1 MTIREIIL
9 EIIGDKFKTI
19 HGIPCKVTAVDI
31 PTLTCDCEPINGDA
45 DIKDVRLMAG
55 TGNGVTLIPAVDS
68 IVIVQMISD
77 VSAYVSMFSQLQSIQ
92 LLDGS
97 FGGIVK
103 IPELI
108 TKINTIENRVNAIGT
123 WGATVSPPLAPG
135 PITPTVAA
143 DIENDKITHGN
154 I

>member
-9 EIIGDKFKTI
+9 QIIGDKFKTI
-19 HGIPCKVTAVDI
+19 HGIPCRVTSVDI
-31 PTLTCDCEPINGDA
+31 PNLICDCEPINGDA

-55 TGNGVTLIPAVDS
+55 TGNGATLIPAVDS

-77 VSAYVSMFSQLQSIQ
+77 VSAYVSMFSQLSAIKF
-92 LLDGS
+92 LDGS
-97 FGGIVK
+97 FAGLVK
-103 IPELI
+103 VNELV
-108 TKINTIENRVNAIGT
+108 TKLNRIEDRVNVIST
-123 WGATVSPPLAPG
+123 WGGTVSPPLAPD
-135 PITPTVAA
+135 PITATVAA